1 MEDATTSPCRPR
13 HCRRSGRGDQLWSVE
28 RMHAH
33 ASWAA
38 PVSWADLAGC
48 SPGRGPKADLFT
60 VHILS
65 NFYISFAFKF
75 LEICMEFQN
84 S

>member
-1 MEDATTSPCRPR
+1 
-13 HCRRSGRGDQLWSVE
+13 
-28 RMHAH
+28 MHAH